1 MIRDALFAGIALL
14 VNTIMFTWIRDL
26 EKCECADSWKRD
38 ALKYSIP
45 ATIALAVLAVLVRT
59 PEWKAVVYTVYD
71 IASSFVLITILSYVV
86 DLRRETC
93 GCSKGWRETFAFVWP
108 LAVASLWAI
117 NVLLVL
123 GIMVHMAIKG
133 GGAAVP
139 VKVYVIE

>member
-1 MIRDALFAGIALL
+1 MVGNAVFVALALL
-14 VNTIMFTWIRDL
+14 VNTIMFTWVRDL
-26 EKCECADSWKRD
+26 ERCECADSWKRD

-45 ATIALAVLAVLVRT
+45 ATAALAVLAVLLRT
-59 PEWKAVVYTVYD
+59 PEWKLVAYTVYD

-93 GCSKGWRETFAFVWP
+93 DCSKGWRETFAFVWP
-108 LAVASLWAI
+108 LTVASLWLL

-123 GIMVHMAIKG
+123 GIMVYTAIKG
-133 GGAAVP
+133 SNTVP